1 MEIDELKNKYYTE
14 ATVSVFLSEQEQ
26 NKLLAEA
33 LSAANQASVSL
44 HTSTHP
50 FASDTCSSSGIVSFT
65 AL

>member
-33 LSAANQASVSL
+33 LSAANQASVAKKVFLQNPLTPDSIL
-44 HTSTHP
+44 
-50 FASDTCSSSGIVSFT
+50 
-65 AL
+65 

>member
-33 LSAANQASVSL
+33 LSAANQASVAKKVFL
-44 HTSTHP
+44 QNPLTR
-50 FASDTCSSSGIVSFT
+50 V
-65 AL
+65 